1 MSDYEEDATQ
11 ITEWNDEGQI
21 TPKDALSFV
30 GNLINSA
37 IEIQKIGLESKRI
50 DCEMEKYRM
59 MRDIAIT
66 QITKNAEF
74 NEALMN
80 KSFEER
86 RMVIE
91 KQFKVID
98 EGLENKNYELVNLGL
113 QHILATVKDNPFK
126 LYQITT
132 ASQRHTMLE
141 DGELSIE

>member
-1 MSDYEEDATQ
+1 MSDYEDDATQ

-21 TPKDALSFV
+21 SPKDALSFI
-30 GNLINSA
+30 GNLVNSA
-37 IEIQKIGLESKRI
+37 IEIKKIGLESKRI

-66 QITKNAEF
+66 EITKKYEFAEAF
-74 NEALMN
+74 MN
-80 KSFEER
+80 KTFEER

-113 QHILATVKDNPFK
+113 QHITAIVKDNPFK
-126 LYQITT
+126 LFQFTT